1 MTDKRA
7 EQSKV
12 GAGRAVGEEDA
23 TRNVSEERQAEIT
36 EDTRPGSA
44 IGGQK
49 AGQTRAQ
56 ERTTMDDER
65 QG

>member
-1 MTDKRA
+1 MTDKHR
-7 EQSKV
+7 EESKV
-12 GAGRAVGEEDA
+12 GAGRAMGEEDA
-23 TRNVSEERQAEIT
+23 ARNVSEERKAEIT

-65 QG
+65 RG

>member
-1 MTDKRA
+1 MTDKNK
-7 EQSKV
+7 EESKV
-12 GAGRAVGEEDA
+12 GAGRAVGEENA
-23 TRNVSEERQAEIT
+23 TRNVSEEREAEIT

-65 QG
+65 RG